1 VTVTVLL
8 PVYNGAAT
16 LGPAIESVLSQDD
29 QDFTLLIIDDSSTDG
44 SASTAAEYAQRDSRI
59 HLVRHLENR
68 GLAATLNEGLALADT
83 ELVLRMDQDDLAL
96 PRRLGVQRAF
106 MQTHPQ
112 IAVAGSDV
120 LHMGRTPAHDRLVR
134 LPRSP
139 RQVAIRLQT
148 ENCLYHPSVVIRRH
162 QILDLGGYRDS
173 FRNSEDYDLWLRVAG
188 RHDLANIPE
197 PLIRY
202 RFSVRGMTLSRKWEQ
217 LFYVYLA
224 QEANRDTQATS
235 DELHARADEAL
246 SLVNRRAFMR
256 QVALGTVDELI
267 ALGLRKDAF
276 RVISGFARDVG
287 APTFT
292 RLVYRIIAGR
302 APRAKTPQLARSA

>member
-1 VTVTVLL
+1 M
-8 PVYNGAAT
+8 
-16 LGPAIESVLSQDD
+16 
-29 QDFTLLIIDDSSTDG
+29 
-44 SASTAAEYAQRDSRI
+44 RK
-59 HLVRHLENR
+59 
-68 GLAATLNEGLALADT
+68 
-83 ELVLRMDQDDLAL
+83 
-96 PRRLGVQRAF
+96 
-106 MQTHPQ
+106 HPQ
-112 IAVAGSDV
+112 VAVAGSDV

-148 ENCLYHPSVVIRRH
+148 ENCLYHPSVIFRRR

-173 FRNSEDYDLWLRVAG
+173 FRNSEDYELWLRVAG

-235 DELHARADEAL
+235 DELHARADAAL
-246 SLVNRRAFMR
+246 ALVDRRAFMR
-256 QVALGTVDELI
+256 HVALGTVDELI
-267 ALGLRKDAF
+267 ALGLRNDAL
-276 RVISGFARDVG
+276 RVIGGFARDVG
-287 APTFT
+287 APAFSS
-292 RLVYRIIAGR
+292 LVYRVLAGKSDR
-302 APRAKTPQLARSA
+302 GRSRGLAPSAWNGDA

>member
-8 PVYNGAAT
+8 PVYNGAGT
-16 LGPAIESVLSQDD
+16 LGPAIESVLAQEDP
-29 QDFTLLIIDDSSTDG
+29 DFTLLIIDDRSTDG
-44 SASTAAEYAQRDSRI
+44 SASVATEYAQRDSRI

-96 PRRLGVQRAF
+96 PHRLGIQRVF
-106 MQTHPQ
+106 MQAHPH

-148 ENCLYHPSVVIRRH
+148 ENCLYHPSVIIRRRP
-162 QILDLGGYRDS
+162 ILDLGGYRDS

-217 LFYVYLA
+217 LFYVFLA

-235 DELHARADEAL
+235 NELHARADAAL
-246 SLVNRRAFMR
+246 ALVNRRAFMR

-267 ALGLRKDAF
+267 ALGLRKDAL
-276 RVISGFARDVG
+276 RVIGGFASDVG
-287 APTFT
+287 ARTFS
-292 RLVYRIIAGR
+292 RLVYRVIAGGK
-302 APRAKTPQLARSA
+302 PRARTPAFVRSA